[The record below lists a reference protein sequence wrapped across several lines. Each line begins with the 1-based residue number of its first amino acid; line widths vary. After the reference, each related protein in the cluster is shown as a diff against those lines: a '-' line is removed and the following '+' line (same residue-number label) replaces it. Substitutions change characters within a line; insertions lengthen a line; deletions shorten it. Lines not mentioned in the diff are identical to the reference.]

1 MKTPALALFLVVLCS
16 AVSAEAQSA
25 DRSLQRSPQSGNELL
40 DWCNQ
45 AVRTQETDWGSEAAR
60 AAEDPRLLLER
71 MENIMKSM
79 WCAGYL
85 SAIKEV
91 IFISQLNLAFAAKA
105 GVKLTGPEEA
115 QKLAVQT
122 AFICIPDGV
131 SPAQLA
137 RIVVKWLQEHPE
149 RLHEQ
154 KSVLTLKA
162 FTDAF
167 PCQAPANKPD
177 NQ

>member
-1 MKTPALALFLVVLCS
+1 MKTPALALFLVVLCW

-25 DRSLQRSPQSGNELL
+25 HRSPLRAPQSGNELL

-45 AVRTQETDWGSEAAR
+45 AVRTQETDWGLEARR
-60 AAEDPRLLLER
+60 AAEDPRLVVEM
-71 MENIMKSM
+71 MENIMKST

-85 SAIKEV
+85 SAIKDV
-91 IFISQLNLAFAAKA
+91 IFISQLNLSFAAKA

-115 QKLAVQT
+115 QKLALQT

-131 SPAQLA
+131 SPGQLA
-137 RIVVKWLQEHPE
+137 RIVVKWLREQPE
-149 RLHEQ
+149 SLHEPR
-154 KSVLTLKA
+154 SVLTLKA